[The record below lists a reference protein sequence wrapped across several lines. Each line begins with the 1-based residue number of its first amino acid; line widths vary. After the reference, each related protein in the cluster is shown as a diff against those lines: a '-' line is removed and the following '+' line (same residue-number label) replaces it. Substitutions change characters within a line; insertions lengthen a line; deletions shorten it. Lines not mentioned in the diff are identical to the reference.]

1 MIAQMYRSRTSFA
14 PLLLL
19 VAAAVVA
26 VVVAVLVSGGGPAVL
41 EWLRGVLES
50 VRALVAGWFP
60 A

>member
-41 EWLRGVLES
+41 EWLHGVLES

>member
-1 MIAQMYRSRTSFA
+1 MP

-50 VRALVAGWFP
+50 LRALVAGWFP